1 MYENEMNLQSAAANI
16 GYEYA
21 SRGFCGSSVKPE
33 PETFDEAVVQ
43 LLQEKEKEVNTPK
56 ENQDHVTADTKVI
69 AIAHTLDSNCNLV
82 HIRSTFTVILY
93 AYARR

>member
-43 LLQEKEKEVNTPK
+43 LLDEKEKEATTSNT
-56 ENQDHVTADTKVI
+56 NQKPVTAEQQVI
-69 AIAHTLDSNCNLV
+69 PITRTLDG
-82 HIRSTFTVILY
+82 
-93 AYARR
+93 

>member
-43 LLQEKEKEVNTPK
+43 LLEENEKEANTSHK
-56 ENQDHVTADTKVI
+56 NQQPVTAEQQVI
-69 AIAHTLDSNCNLV
+69 PITRTLDG
-82 HIRSTFTVILY
+82 
-93 AYARR
+93 